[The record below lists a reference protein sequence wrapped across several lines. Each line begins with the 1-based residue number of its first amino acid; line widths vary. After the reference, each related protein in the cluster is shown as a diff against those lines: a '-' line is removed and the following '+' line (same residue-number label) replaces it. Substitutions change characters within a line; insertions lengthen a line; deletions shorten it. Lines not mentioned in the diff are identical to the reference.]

1 MNETKQFVT
10 IREFARQIGL
20 SEPYLRELVETKKL
34 PGIRVGR
41 ARGRFL
47 VNTAQAV
54 IALDQLSRNDCSKR

>member
-20 SEPYLRELVETKKL
+20 SEPYLRELVDAKKL

-41 ARGRFL
+41 AKGRFL
-47 VNTAQAV
+47 VNTPQAV
-54 IALDQLSRNDCSKR
+54 IALNQLSARNSDKR